1 MKKNLI
7 LSLCGLLL
15 TTFFLLPAAEKNF
28 AQEESNPKKASGE
41 TKKHREQS
49 IAFLKEMKVI
59 LKKFY
64 YDPKYHGIDLD
75 ARFAAAE
82 ERIKTLEYNWQ
93 MYRVL
98 VQVLMDFNDSH
109 TRFHLPPRND
119 YFDYGFSM
127 QMLGNDC
134 FITAVKK
141 GSDAEKQGLAV
152 GDQILGIGKFKPTRR
167 DLWKITYVLYKL
179 DPKDTVDLTIGKLD
193 GTEQKLTVKAKTMTQ
208 KERRE
213 ELRKKKTKEKFEA
226 FKCQEINSET
236 IACKLNT
243 FVVEKN
249 DIDKMMTQVGNHSKF
264 ILDLRGNSGGYVFIE
279 EYLLG
284 HFFDRDIKIADMITR
299 EKTETRMARTRG
311 SRVYKGDLVV
321 LVDSRSASAAEITAR
336 VLQLEKRAKIVGDV
350 SSGAVMTSYS
360 LGLFGSMSGLSDF
373 AFTSVGMSVS
383 IADVVMRDGS
393 RLENVGVIPD
403 VPVIPTGD
411 ALAKKTDAVLA
422 YAASMLGVEL
432 SPEKAGE
439 FYFITQKENDD
450 EDLEAEKESGKR

>member
-1 MKKNLI
+1 M
-7 LSLCGLLL
+7 
-15 TTFFLLPAAEKNF
+15 FFLLPAGEKIF
-28 AQEESNPKKASGE
+28 AQEDSNSKKVSGE
-41 TKKHREQS
+41 TKKHREQTIS
-49 IAFLKEMKVI
+49 FLKEIKGN
-59 LKKFY
+59 LKKYY

-75 ARFAAAE
+75 ARFTAAE

-109 TRFHLPPRND
+109 TKFQLPPRDD

-127 QMLGNDC
+127 QMFGNDC
-134 FITAVKK
+134 YITAVKK
-141 GSDAEKQGLAV
+141 DSDAEKQGLAV
-152 GDQILGIGKFKPTRR
+152 GDQILSIGKFKPTRR
-167 DLWKITYVLYKL
+167 DLWKINYVLYRL
-179 DPKDTVDLTIGKLD
+179 DPKDTVDLTIGKLN
-193 GTEQKLTVKAKTMTQ
+193 GTQQKLTVKAKTMTQ

-213 ELRKKKTKEKFEA
+213 ELKKKKIKEKFEA
-226 FKCQEINSET
+226 FKCQEINSDT
-236 IACKLNT
+236 IACKLDT

-249 DIDKMMTQVGNHSKF
+249 DIDKMMTQVGKHSKF
-264 ILDLRGNSGGYVFIE
+264 ILDLRGNGGGLILIE

-284 HFFDRDIKIADMITR
+284 HFFDRDIKVADMVTR
-299 EKTETRMARTRG
+299 EKTETRMAKSRG
-311 SRVYKGDLVV
+311 DRVYKGDLVV
-321 LVDSRSASAAEITAR
+321 LVDSRSASAAEMTAR

-350 SSGAVMTSYS
+350 SSGAVMTSYY
-360 LGLFGSMSGLSDF
+360 LGLFGATSGLSDF
-373 AFTSVGMSVS
+373 AATRVGMSISV
-383 IADVVMRDGS
+383 ADVVMRDGS
-393 RLENVGVIPD
+393 RLENIGVIPD

-450 EDLEAEKESGKR
+450 DEAETDSADK